1 MLSEI
6 FRDIEILLL
15 MEGKHECSV
24 HGQSGLLEYIRN

>member
-6 FRDIEILLL
+6 LRGIEILLL

-24 HGQSGLLEYIRN
+24 HGHWSFGIH